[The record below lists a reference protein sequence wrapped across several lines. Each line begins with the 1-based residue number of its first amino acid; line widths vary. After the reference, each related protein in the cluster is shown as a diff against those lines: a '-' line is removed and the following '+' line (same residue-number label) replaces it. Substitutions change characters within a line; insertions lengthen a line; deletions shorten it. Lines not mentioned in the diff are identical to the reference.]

1 MRGPIVDYISP
12 NERAAVTKWKNAIM
26 RVICNNRFHIKTR
39 NCEFENMI
47 DRWEA
52 IVAWEEA
59 GNLELAGMV
68 ASGIVAPYEINDD
81 GTYEPEKTE
90 LQNRR
95 LPKKHPVIRKV
106 SKCIAE
112 IEKRECV
119 G

>member
-1 MRGPIVDYISP
+1 
-12 NERAAVTKWKNAIM
+12 
-26 RVICNNRFHIKTR
+26 
-39 NCEFENMI
+39 
-47 DRWEA
+47 
-52 IVAWEEA
+52 
-59 GNLELAGMV
+59 MV